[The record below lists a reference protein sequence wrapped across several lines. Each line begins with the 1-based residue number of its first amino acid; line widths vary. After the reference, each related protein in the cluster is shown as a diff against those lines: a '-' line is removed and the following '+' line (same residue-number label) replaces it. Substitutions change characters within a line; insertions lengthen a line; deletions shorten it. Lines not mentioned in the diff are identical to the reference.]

1 MDTATADVPRTPSLS
16 TLSLLRPPQQQR
28 HYDLDQPL
36 PKQEDGLDALE
47 HRLVEQVGTRRHA
60 PPPPPAQVQSKAA
73 AAAADPPPAPVSLP
87 IAVPVVPKAARA
99 EVPNGGAGMNDSTIS
114 SLALGAEES
123 FGGRNT
129 SGVDVEVE
137 VEVEVD
143 DLDVRT
149 QRLSKG
155 GGSSGSERGTH

>member
-1 MDTATADVPRTPSLS
+1 
-16 TLSLLRPPQQQR
+16 
-28 HYDLDQPL
+28 
-36 PKQEDGLDALE
+36 
-47 HRLVEQVGTRRHA
+47 
-60 PPPPPAQVQSKAA
+60 
-73 AAAADPPPAPVSLP
+73 
-87 IAVPVVPKAARA
+87 
-99 EVPNGGAGMNDSTIS
+99 MNDSTIS

-137 VEVEVD
+137 VEVEVEVD